1 MDLKDKNEKR
11 EFGISSGAVNNSTSI
26 IILTILIALAG
37 VMAYNIMPKE
47 SFPEI
52 KQPMVYINTL
62 YQGNSPEDIENL
74 ITRPIERELK
84 SMDGIKKITSTSIE
98 NYSIITAELFLI

>member
-1 MDLKDKNEKR
+1 MDPKDKNVQR
-11 EFGISSGAVNNSTSI
+11 EFGVSSGAINNRTSI

-52 KQPMVYINTL
+52 KQPMVYINTI
-62 YQGNSPEDIENL
+62 YPGNSPEDIENL
-74 ITRPIERELK
+74 ITRPIEKELK
-84 SMDGIKKITSTSIE
+84 SMDGIKKITSTSSE
-98 NYSIITAELFLI
+98 NYS